1 MSLGRFALAVRM
13 MCKSWRDR
21 YEITDMRFLV
31 TGGNGFVGR
40 SLCAELLRRGY
51 AIRAAVRS
59 GNARIDHA
67 EQAIVGS
74 IGAKTDW
81 TDALRG
87 VDVVI
92 HLAARVH
99 VMRETAGDPL
109 AEFLEVNLHGTEN
122 LARQAARAGV
132 KRLVYISSIKVNG
145 ESTKGQ
151 PFSESDAPNP
161 HGPYAVSKWQAEQA
175 LQRIAHETGLEVV
188 IVRPPLIYGPGVKG
202 NFLKLLAA
210 VDKGIPLPL
219 SSVHSKRSLIYLGN
233 LVDAMIICASH
244 PAAAGKTYLVCDG
257 EDISIAELVRQ
268 MALSLGRP
276 ARLFPLPAGLLREL
290 GRLLGKLETVERLV
304 DSLRI
309 NDDLIRKELD
319 WKPEFT
325 LQQGLQATA
334 LWYKAQHRTSGMPS
348 E

>member
-1 MSLGRFALAVRM
+1 MSL
-13 MCKSWRDR
+13 
-21 YEITDMRFLV
+21 LV
-31 TGGNGFVGR
+31 TGANGFVGR
-40 SLCAELLRRGY
+40 ALCAELLRQGY
-51 AIRAAVRS
+51 VLRAAVRS

-132 KRLVYISSIKVNG
+132 KRLVYVSSIKVNG
-145 ESTKGQ
+145 ESTEGQ
-151 PFSESDAPNP
+151 PFSESDGPDP
-161 HGPYAVSKWQAEQA
+161 QGPYAASKWRAEQA
-175 LQRIAHETGLEVV
+175 LHRVAKETGLEVV

-202 NFLKLLAA
+202 NFIKLLAA
-210 VDKGIPLPL
+210 VDRGIPLPL
-219 SSVHSKRSLIYLGN
+219 SSVRNKRSLIYLGN
-233 LVDAMIICASH
+233 LVDALIICASH
-244 PAAAGKTYLVCDG
+244 PAAAGKTYLVRDG

-276 ARLFPLPAGLLREL
+276 ARLFPMPAGLLRGLGKLL
-290 GRLLGKLETVERLV
+290 GRLGTVERMV

-309 NDDLIRKELD
+309 NDDLLRKELD
-319 WKPEFT
+319 WKQRFT

-334 LWYKAQHRTSGMPS
+334 LWYKAQHRTSGMSS